1 MASKHFTR
9 WSQWMSWS
17 RRSTCCSI
25 QVLAK
30 KISEHFF
37 LRPSQKIFLVF
48 FNPFL
53 SAVKLLESAVIFTKR
68 GKPGSREEENE
79 STKTERD
86 DYARDRT
93 AVGLRGHFYKSQGYR
108 LNTGFVTTTLTT
120 KTTSTLLTTATIKIF
135 FVLVSSQRNF
145 STCPKLFCLL
155 LSPGFSFH

>member
-1 MASKHFTR
+1 
-9 WSQWMSWS
+9 MSY
-17 RRSTCCSI
+17 
-25 QVLAK
+25 L
-30 KISEHFF
+30 
-37 LRPSQKIFLVF
+37 
-48 FNPFL
+48 N
-53 SAVKLLESAVIFTKR
+53 
-68 GKPGSREEENE
+68 ENE